1 MTSTL
6 RTQVV
11 HNEIQLRHILK
22 IREEVF
28 IQEQEIPYA
37 LEIDE
42 HDRLDDPVC
51 IHFLLIVDGMPAG
64 CARAIDNKNGSIKI
78 QRIAISK
85 NCRKKGYGSFLL
97 KSVED
102 HYQSNYYKLSAQEYA
117 IPFYERNGYQVANE
131 ETYLDADIPHKD
143 MEKKISK

>member
-6 RTQVV
+6 RIQVV
-11 HNEIQLRHILK
+11 HNEIQLRHIIK

-28 IQEQEIPYA
+28 IQEQEIPYD

-51 IHFLLIVDGMPAG
+51 KHFLFIVDGMPAG
-64 CARAIDNKNGSIKI
+64 CARAIDNGNDAIKI

-85 NCRKKGYGSFLL
+85 NYRKKGYGSYLL
-97 KSVED
+97 KAVEEY
-102 HYQSNYYKLSAQEYA
+102 YQSNHYKLSAQEYA
-117 IPFYERNGYQVANE
+117 IPFYVRNGYQVVNDVS
-131 ETYLDADIPHKD
+131 YLDANIPHKD
-143 MEKKISK
+143 MEKR